1 MGHLVECADEQGHEQ
16 VIGLENLY
24 RRARRI
30 ERAEW
35 PQLIAEF
42 LRTASA
48 AQQEENLP
56 TDLATVT
63 DKLLVRLGQPL
74 PLLSDDAKVWS
85 QALADTGLGI
95 NLVIDYPNR
104 MCYVTEP
111 LVRDS
116 NRPGEEWL
124 ERALANLQARTPADA
139 LQIIDEETGIRL
151 CSVSDSYDSSRAL
164 LLDRLLPES
173 TMDGYFVAVPG
184 RDQLLVLPVTLDAL
198 SSVHLLKVLAEKNYK
213 SEPYPISDEVF
224 WVQGGVWR
232 IFEIDI
238 RGQDAT
244 IQPPEEFIAVLKRL
258 DPEWEAAA
266 SDETSDTGENP

>member
-1 MGHLVECADEQGHEQ
+1 VECADEQGNEQ

-24 RRARRI
+24 RRARRVD
-30 ERAEW
+30 RAEW

-56 TDLATVT
+56 ADLASVT
-63 DKLLVRLGQPL
+63 DQLLVRLGQPL

-85 QALADTGLGI
+85 QALADTGLGV

-104 MCYVTEP
+104 MCYVTEQ

-124 ERALANLQARTPADA
+124 AQALANLHARTPADSVE
-139 LQIIDEETGIRL
+139 IVDEETGIRL
-151 CSVSDSYDSSRAL
+151 CSLSDSYDSSRAL
-164 LLDRLLPES
+164 LLDKLLPES
-173 TMDGYFVAVPG
+173 ATDGYFVAIPG
-184 RDQLLVLPVTLDAL
+184 RDQLLVLPVTLEAI
-198 SSVHLLKVLAEKNYK
+198 SFVHLLKALAEKNYR
-213 SEPYPISDEVF
+213 SEPYPISAEVF

-232 IFEIDI
+232 IFPITL
-238 RGQDAT
+238 RGHDAT
-244 IQPPEEFIAVLKRL
+244 IQPPEEFVVVLKRL
-258 DPEWEAAA
+258 DPDWETAA
-266 SDETSDTGENP
+266 SDETSDAEENP